1 MVRKNLLKLIASGLI
16 CAISAVSFIGCANN
30 TTQSNTNNSS
40 ESSKTESA
48 TESREEISDESQ
60 EASNSISDETSSE
73 NSEDVNSLSI
83 KDEEFWVQF
92 IKDNSKTYNHAT
104 TDEIRV
110 APTDWINNAPP
121 LEVLKGDENWKI
133 NDKDDVLNTT
143 IEAGKKALN
152 TILYNYGNYYY
163 IEISVYNDGE
173 ASMTGKECIENG
185 WYIINH
191 FYSGFSEYSQLNK
204 DAEDA
209 DDFLLYVEKRLGDP
223 NEIHVCDTDDAYDH
237 IECCNYQSTDGITHA
252 TMYYYYV
259 YKYTDRTLVV
269 QVREYYTLDENL
281 NITDVDY
288 EEADSIGLEQYYCP
302 SGFDL
307 SKHRILS
314 TIRSFG

>member
-1 MVRKNLLKLIASGLI
+1 MKKMA
-16 CAISAVSFIGCANN
+16 FIGTGVMGGALARAACKGCDPKDIVVTDYDSEKARAFAEE
-30 TTQSNTNNSS
+30 TGAEYVATNA
-40 ESSKTESA
+40 EAVKSSK
-48 TESREEISDESQ
+48 
-60 EASNSISDETSSE
+60 
-73 NSEDVNSLSI
+73 
-83 KDEEFWVQF
+83 F
-92 IKDNSKTYNHAT
+92 ILIGVKPQ
-104 TDEIRV
+104 V
-110 APTDWINNAPP
+110 
-121 LEVLKGDENWKI
+121 
-133 NDKDDVLNTT
+133 
-143 IEAGKKALN
+143 
-152 TILYNYGNYYY
+152 
-163 IEISVYNDGE
+163 GE
-173 ASMTGKECIENG
+173 AVLSEIGPVVKECIENG

-191 FYSGFSEYSQLNK
+191 FYSRFSEYSQLNK

>member
-1 MVRKNLLKLIASGLI
+1 MVKKNLLKLIALGLI
-16 CAISAVSFIGCANN
+16 CAITAASFIGCANN
-30 TTQSNTNNSS
+30 TTQSNTGNSS
-40 ESSKTESA
+40 VSSKTESA
-48 TESREEISDESQ
+48 AESSYETSGESQ
-60 EASNSISDETSSE
+60 ETSNSIEDETSSE
-73 NSEDVNSLSI
+73 NSEEDNKLSV

-92 IKDNSKTYNHAT
+92 IKENSKTYNHAT

-110 APTDWINNAPP
+110 APTDWIDNAPP
-121 LEVLKGDENWKI
+121 LEVLEGDENWKI
-133 NDKDDVLNTT
+133 TDNDDVLNTT
-143 IEAGKKALN
+143 IEPGKKARN
-152 TILYNYGNYYY
+152 TVLYYYGNYYY

-209 DDFLLYVEKRLGDP
+209 DDFLLYLEKRLGDP
-223 NEIHVCDTDDAYDH
+223 NEIYVCDTDDAYDH

-269 QVREYYTLDENL
+269 QVKEYYTLDENL

-302 SGFDL
+302 SSFDL

-314 TIRSFG
+314 TIRSF

>member
-121 LEVLKGDENWKI
+121 LEVLEGDENWKI

-143 IEAGKKALN
+143 IEAGKKALKGVN
-152 TILYNYGNYYY
+152 LSRQYRIRQK
-163 IEISVYNDGE
+163 V
-173 ASMTGKECIENG
+173 
-185 WYIINH
+185 
-191 FYSGFSEYSQLNK
+191 GF
-204 DAEDA
+204 
-209 DDFLLYVEKRLGDP
+209 
-223 NEIHVCDTDDAYDH
+223 
-237 IECCNYQSTDGITHA
+237 
-252 TMYYYYV
+252 
-259 YKYTDRTLVV
+259 
-269 QVREYYTLDENL
+269 
-281 NITDVDY
+281 
-288 EEADSIGLEQYYCP
+288 
-302 SGFDL
+302 
-307 SKHRILS
+307 
-314 TIRSFG
+314 